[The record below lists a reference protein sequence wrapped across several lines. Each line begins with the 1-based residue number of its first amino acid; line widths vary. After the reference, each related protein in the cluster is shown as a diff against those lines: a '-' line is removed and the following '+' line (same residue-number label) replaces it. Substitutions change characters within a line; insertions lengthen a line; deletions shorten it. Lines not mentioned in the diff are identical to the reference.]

1 LERRNDKMGDLGIF
15 ASKFNISSKS
25 LKEFD
30 SALHYL
36 RTSTVVT
43 KTPEEKEMVDKL
55 LSVVGPI
62 SEVIRGN
69 LSDSTIVNERNI
81 SEILK
86 SRHDRE
92 WPAYR
97 ERILKLN
104 SKLNSDRF
112 QFSNDD
118 LLLLNDI
125 ANALDAEIVNLFRR
139 MSEK

>member
-1 LERRNDKMGDLGIF
+1 MGDLGIF
-15 ASKFNISSKS
+15 ASKFNINSKS

-36 RTSTVVT
+36 RNSTLIT
-43 KTPEEKEMVDKL
+43 KTPKEKEMIDKL
-55 LSVVGPI
+55 LSVVDPI
-62 SEVIRGN
+62 SEVIKGK
-69 LSDSTIVNERNI
+69 LSDSTVINERSI
-81 SEILK
+81 LEILK
-86 SRHDRE
+86 VRHDKE
-92 WPAYR
+92 WPTYK

-104 SKLNSDRF
+104 SKLSSDQF

-125 ANALDAEIVNLFRR
+125 ANAIDAECVNLFRR

>member
-1 LERRNDKMGDLGIF
+1 MGDLGIF
-15 ASKFNISSKS
+15 ASKFSINSKS

-36 RTSTVVT
+36 RSSTLIT
-43 KTPEEKEMVDKL
+43 KTPKEKEMIDKL
-55 LSVVGPI
+55 LSVVDPI
-62 SEVIRGN
+62 SEVIKGK
-69 LSDSTIVNERNI
+69 LSDSTVINERSI
-81 SEILK
+81 LEILK
-86 SRHDRE
+86 VRHDKE
-92 WPAYR
+92 WPTYK

-104 SKLNSDRF
+104 SKLSSDQF

-125 ANALDAEIVNLFRR
+125 ANAIDAECVNLFRR

>member
-1 LERRNDKMGDLGIF
+1 MGDLGIF
-15 ASKFNISSKS
+15 ASKFNINSRS

-43 KTPEEKEMVDKL
+43 KTPKEIEMIDKL
-55 LSVVGPI
+55 LSVVSPI

-81 SEILK
+81 LEILK

-139 MSEK
+139 MSER

>member
-1 LERRNDKMGDLGIF
+1 MGDLGIF
-15 ASKFNISSKS
+15 ASKFNINSKS

-36 RTSTVVT
+36 RNSTLIT
-43 KTPEEKEMVDKL
+43 KTPKEKEMIDKL
-55 LSVVGPI
+55 LTVVDPI
-62 SEVIRGN
+62 SEVLKGK
-69 LSDSTIVNERNI
+69 LSDSTVINERSI
-81 SEILK
+81 LEILK
-86 SRHDRE
+86 VRHDKE
-92 WPAYR
+92 WPTYK

-104 SKLNSDRF
+104 SKLSSDQF

-125 ANALDAEIVNLFRR
+125 ANAIDAECVNLFRR

>member
-1 LERRNDKMGDLGIF
+1 MGDLGIF
-15 ASKFNISSKS
+15 ASKFNINSRS

-36 RTSTVVT
+36 RTSALVT
-43 KTPEEKEMVDKL
+43 KTPKEIEMIDKL
-55 LSVVGPI
+55 LSVVSPI

-81 SEILK
+81 LEILK

-125 ANALDAEIVNLFRR
+125 ANALDADIVNLFRR

>member
-1 LERRNDKMGDLGIF
+1 LERRIDKMGDLGIF
-15 ASKFNISSKS
+15 ASKFSINSKS

-36 RTSTVVT
+36 RASAVVT
-43 KTPEEKEMVDKL
+43 KTHMEKEMIDKL

-81 SEILK
+81 LEILK

-92 WPAYR
+92 WPAYK

-104 SKLNSDRF
+104 SKLSSDRF
-112 QFSNDD
+112 EFSNDD
-118 LLLLNDI
+118 FLLLNDI

-139 MSEK
+139 ISEK